1 MTSQQRIV
9 VNTAAQYI
17 RTIINVCLSLYST
30 RLILASLG
38 HFDFGIYSVVAGVVA
53 MLSFMTNAL
62 VVTTQRYLSYHY
74 GRGDKAALSAV
85 FGNSMLL
92 HVLIAL
98 SVLILLGALSYP
110 VLFSVLKIEEGRMTA
125 AIAVY
130 ISAMIM
136 LVLTFLTAP
145 FRALFIARENI
156 VYISVVDILDGVFR
170 LLIAICLTFIVSY
183 DRLITYSILL
193 IGISLFNL
201 LACGIYALRHFEE
214 CHIPRWREW
223 NRLHVSE
230 MGGFAGWTVYSTG
243 CIIARTQGIAVLL
256 NRYFV
261 SAVNA
266 AYGLALQVNGAT
278 AFIAQAI
285 ANSMSPQ
292 IVKAAGQD
300 QQQKVLSLS
309 EKASKYSVLLFSL
322 VAIPLIAEMEV
333 VLRIWLGEYPAYTVE
348 FCRFILIACICDQMT
363 MGLTL
368 ANQATGKIKYY
379 SLLINSVKL
388 LTLPAAWL
396 CLYLGMNAMAA
407 MWCYLLFEVLC
418 AVIRLPY
425 IKVAQGLSIS
435 HYVRTV
441 ILRVLIPIAAASLLC
456 AAVIRNVHSDY
467 RIIITIIGAVM
478 VYVVCSYLFAL
489 DRDEKKALQHMAV
502 YILSAIIPRG
512 KVIVFQSSPAYSDNP
527 YALYKYLLKES
538 RFRDYT
544 FVWSVDGGKNNP
556 VASKIIAENP
566 SAVTPTGCISMWWY
580 LLRATF
586 MIYSHTFYDD
596 YDFFNKRKRI
606 NLWHGTGFKKVGI
619 DNGERPVKTDY
630 LVTTNR
636 VWQTYLAHSFAL
648 PKGHV
653 WVTGEPRTD
662 MLFEPTDFFANHHIN
677 TAAYT
682 SVGIWMPTFRRH
694 ILLDT
699 IEGNYKESEIAGFSM
714 GDLSEL
720 DTYLKQINGLLLI
733 KLHMYDKLQELTF
746 PAFSNIIIIKPAEF
760 HEQLYPLI
768 GACDY
773 LITDYSSVSFDYDIL
788 NRPMAFVLNDIKQY
802 VDYRGFYEID
812 IEHLLPGKLIETL
825 DDLKAFIGHPE
836 QYKVDSGNHFNDYKD
851 AHVCQRVTDHLI
863 ELL

>member
-1 MTSQQRIV
+1 MTSQQRII

-38 HFDFGIYSVVAGVVA
+38 HSDFGIYSVVAGVVA

-74 GRGDKAALSAV
+74 GRGDKSALSAV

-92 HVLIAL
+92 HVLIAVG
-98 SVLILLGALSYP
+98 VLLLLGALSYP
-110 VLFSVLKIEEGRMTA
+110 VLFSILKIEEGRMTA

-130 ISAMIM
+130 ISAVVM

-145 FRALFIARENI
+145 LRALFIARENI
-156 VYISVVDILDGVFR
+156 VYISVIDILDGVFR
-170 LLIAICLTFIVSY
+170 LLIAVYLTFVVSY
-183 DRLITYSILL
+183 DKLITYSILL

-201 LACGIYALRHFEE
+201 LACGLYALRHFEE

-223 NRLHVSE
+223 NQSHVRE
-230 MGGFAGWTVYSTG
+230 MSGFAGWTVYSTG
-243 CIIARTQGIAVLL
+243 CVIARTQGIAILL

-292 IVKAAGQD
+292 IIKAAGQD
-300 QQQKVLSLS
+300 KQPKVLNLS
-309 EKASKYSVLLFSL
+309 EKASKYAVLLFSL

-348 FCRFILIACICDQMT
+348 FCRFILIACIFDQMT

-379 SLLINSVKL
+379 SLIINSVKL

-396 CLYLGMNAMAA
+396 CLYWGMNAMTA
-407 MWCYLLFEVLC
+407 MWCYLFFEVLC
-418 AVIRLPY
+418 AGIRLPY
-425 IKVAQGLSIS
+425 IKIVQGLSIS
-435 HYVRTV
+435 HYVRNV
-441 ILRVLIPIAAASLLC
+441 ILPVLIPITAASLFC
-456 AAVIRNVHSDY
+456 AAVIHSVHTDY
-467 RIIITIIGAVM
+467 RIIITIIGVIV
-478 VYVVCSYLFAL
+478 VYGVCSYFFVL
-489 DRDEKKALQHMAV
+489 DQEEKKAVRHMAV
-502 YILSAIIPRG
+502 YLLSAIIPRG

-527 YALYKYLLKES
+527 YALYKYLLKEPQ
-538 RFRDYT
+538 FKNYT

-556 VASKIIAENP
+556 VVTKIIAENP
-566 SAVTPTGCISMWWY
+566 SAVIPANSISMWWY
-580 LLRATF
+580 ILRATF

-596 YDFFNKRKRI
+596 YDFFSKRKRI
-606 NLWHGTGFKKVGI
+606 NLWHGTGFKKVGV

-630 LVTTNR
+630 LVTTNQ
-636 VWQTYLAHSFAL
+636 VWQNYLAHSFAL
-648 PKGHV
+648 PKDHV

-662 MLFEPTDFFANHHIN
+662 MMFEPTDFFTNHAIN
-677 TAAYT
+677 AAAYT
-682 SVGIWMPTFRRH
+682 SIGIWMPTFRKH

-699 IEGNYKESEIAGFSM
+699 VEGDYKESEIAGFSM
-714 GDLSEL
+714 DDLSAL

-746 PAFSNIIIIKPAEF
+746 PTFSNIIVIKPTEF
-760 HEQLYPLI
+760 HEPLYPLI

-802 VDYRGFYEID
+802 VDYRGLYEQD
-812 IEHLLPGKLIETL
+812 IEIKLPGKLIDTL
-825 DDLKAFIGHPE
+825 DDLKAFVGHPE
-836 QYKVDSGNHFNDYKD
+836 QYKVDSGNRFNDYKD
-851 AHVCQRVTDHLI
+851 AHVCQRVADHLI